1 MGLIVFLPFGLII
14 SLLIK
19 LESPGPVFYTQE
31 RVGRNG
37 KPFKIIKFRSMVSD
51 AEKDTTPQWAQKNDP
66 RITRLGRFLREIR
79 LDEVPQLINILKG
92 EISFVGPRP
101 ERPYFVAEL
110 EKSIPFY
117 SQRHVTKPGLS
128 GWAQIRYR
136 YGATVDDAIKK
147 LEYDLYYI
155 KNLSI
160 FLDLM
165 ILLETI
171 QVVLFRRGSR

>member
-1 MGLIVFLPFGLII
+1 M
-14 SLLIK
+14 
-19 LESPGPVFYTQE
+19 
-31 RVGRNG
+31 
-37 KPFKIIKFRSMVSD
+37 
-51 AEKDTTPQWAQKNDP
+51 
-66 RITRLGRFLREIR
+66 
-79 LDEVPQLINILKG
+79 
-92 EISFVGPRP
+92 SFVGPRP
-101 ERPYFVAEL
+101 ERPYFVSEL
-110 EKSIPFY
+110 EKLIPFY

-136 YGATVDDAIKK
+136 YGSTQEDAVRK

-165 ILLETI
+165 ILMETI